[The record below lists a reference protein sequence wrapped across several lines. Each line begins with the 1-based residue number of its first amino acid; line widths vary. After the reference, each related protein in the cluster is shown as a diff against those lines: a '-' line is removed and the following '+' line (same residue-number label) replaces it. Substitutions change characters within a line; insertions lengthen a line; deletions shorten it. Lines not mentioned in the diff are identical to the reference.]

1 MAGAMRICPISVD
14 ARLVH
19 FAEKLDRLV
28 SKPPFCRV
36 EYLFSYVRK
45 IDPPSI
51 GAGKYG
57 VWTLLYIEQKDN
69 ERIRR

>member
-1 MAGAMRICPISVD
+1 MVGTMRIFPISVD

-19 FAEKLDRLV
+19 FAAKLDRLV
-28 SKPPFCRV
+28 SKPSVYRV
-36 EYLFSYVRK
+36 EYLFSYVQK

-51 GAGKYG
+51 GAEQSG
-57 VWTLLYIEQKDN
+57 VWALLYIEQKDN